1 MSAAESPDLTDELV
15 GVLAPE
21 GAPSDA
27 ELSAATDPAAGE
39 HPWRPTDLA
48 SADWVGRKAAKAHE
62 AIVELQEQRDRIVA
76 QADAWLDRER
86 RRHDRTLEWAETV
99 LRNWLDAEIA
109 ADDSKKPRK
118 SRELPSGVTVKRISG
133 RPSLA
138 VDDEAAL
145 VDWLKDHRPDLVEAQ
160 VKWVWS
166 KTDVRKLAGDDG
178 TIRVVD
184 EETGEVSHAPASVK
198 VGEDRYTVEVG
209 R

>member
-1 MSAAESPDLTDELV
+1 MKV
-15 GVLAPE
+15 
-21 GAPSDA
+21 
-27 ELSAATDPAAGE
+27 
-39 HPWRPTDLA
+39 
-48 SADWVGRKAAKAHE
+48 HE
-62 AIVELQEQRDRIVA
+62 ALAKVMDEVRAVEKRDRNTHQNFSFRGV
-76 QADAWLDRER
+76 DAVVNAVGPVLRKHGVVVMPSHRER